1 MSWGRPGCGAI
12 AIATVYGQPDK
23 AAIFAYEKGATMDYA
38 ALAPARRVMFFLDN
52 DTFVN
57 LSPAGV
63 ALFDAA
69 VDRPAGR
76 R

>member
-1 MSWGRPGCGAI
+1 
-12 AIATVYGQPDK
+12 
-23 AAIFAYEKGATMDYA
+23 
-38 ALAPARRVMFFLDN
+38 MFFLDN

-69 VDRPAGR
+69 VDWAAGR